1 MRDKIIRIHWNKA
14 LPLDEAISSD
24 LSKTQGLYY
33 LTRVFGEK
41 ETSLYIGIATNNNTI
56 SHRLKAHRD
65 HWLNLYRGNIYVR
78 IGTVVYPREVNH
90 HIIDHAESAIVF
102 EMSDVFYENTS
113 KTKTYTYTD
122 IYRVENEGDIFELKP
137 KIRMQE
143 HEEA

>member
-65 HWLNLYRGNIYVR
+65 HWLNLYSGKIYVR
-78 IGTVVYPREVNH
+78 IGTVVYPREVNQ